1 MCFLLQTHV
10 FFHSLNHAAESVS
23 SLLNLFWLF
32 PVAQK
37 LANGVC
43 VCVCVCGGGI
53 VVPGRKLSAGSLL
66 FIFFLSAAVLSRGI
80 SVGALL
86 FKCPQTTA

>member
-1 MCFLLQTHV
+1 MC
-10 FFHSLNHAAESVS
+10 
-23 SLLNLFWLF
+23 
-32 PVAQK
+32 
-37 LANGVC
+37 VC